1 MNFVFGTPEIKNQKS
16 KMKIPFF
23 SSKLITKKK
32 KYLIAINN
40 NDNSLLA

>member
-32 KYLIAINN
+32 YLIAINN
-40 NDNSLLA
+40 NDNS